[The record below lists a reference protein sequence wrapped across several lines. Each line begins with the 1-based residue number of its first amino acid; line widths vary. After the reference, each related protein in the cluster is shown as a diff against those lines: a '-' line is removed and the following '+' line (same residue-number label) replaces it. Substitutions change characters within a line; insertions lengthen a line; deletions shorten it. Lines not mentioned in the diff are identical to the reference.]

1 MKKQPK
7 MKDQMRQRS
16 LFVDDRSLFEKL
28 CDLHNLQSGFKAVK
42 KNDGAPGV
50 DGVTVEEYEF
60 RLDEELARLK
70 KDLEGW
76 SYQPMPVRRV
86 EIPKLGKGAGVRLLG
101 VPCVNDRVVHATL
114 KLLLEP
120 ILDPTFSDH
129 SYGFRPG
136 YNQQQGVE
144 AAQRL
149 VKSGKEYVVDID
161 LSKFFD
167 RVNHDRLIYLLSGHV
182 TDKRILRL
190 IGMILRSGV
199 MVAGTVQLTKEG
211 TVQGSP
217 LSPLLSNVVLDE
229 LDKELERRGLEFC
242 RFADDCNIF
251 LRSSKSANRVMGS
264 ISKFIE
270 NKLKLKINREKSKVG
285 HSSEVKF
292 LGMTIIDGAIVISS
306 QSMQRAMQKVKE
318 LTPRGTYLT
327 LERTME
333 RINEWYIGWSGY
345 YMMTQYPSQLAKI
358 EAHIR
363 RRLRSR
369 LVDQQKRR
377 RNLHKK
383 LIKRGISRS
392 QAAKTVYSND
402 GRWVISKT
410 WALHKAYP
418 NRWFI
423 DVLGQRLRSNTL
435 LKHWFDV
442 RQWIKVT

>member
-7 MKDQMRQRS
+7 MQSRTRQRS

-42 KNDGAPGV
+42 KNGGAPGI
-50 DGVTVEEYEF
+50 DGVTVEEYAG

-76 SYQPMPVRRV
+76 SYHPSPVRRV
-86 EIPKLGKGAGVRLLG
+86 EIPKPGKGAGVRLLG
-101 VPCVNDRVVHATL
+101 VPCVGDRVVHATL

-190 IGMILRSGV
+190 VGMILRSGV
-199 MVAGTVQLTKEG
+199 LVDGTVQLTEEG

-251 LRSSKSANRVMGS
+251 VRSPKSANRVMGS

-285 HSSEVKF
+285 HSRDVKF
-292 LGMTIIDGAIVISS
+292 LGMTIIDGARTISS
-306 QSMQRAMQKVKE
+306 ESMRRAMQKVKE
-318 LTPRGTYLT
+318 LTPRGTHLT
-327 LERTME
+327 LERTMK

-345 YMMTQYPSQLAKI
+345 YLMTQYPSQLAKI

-377 RNLHKK
+377 RYLYKK
-383 LIKRGISRS
+383 LIKRGVSHP
-392 QAAKTVYSND
+392 QAAKAVYSND
-402 GRWVISKT
+402 GRWVISRT
-410 WALHKAYP
+410 WALHRAYP
-418 NRWFI
+418 NRWFTE
-423 DVLGQRLRSNTL
+423 VLGQKLRSNAL
-435 LKHWFDV
+435 LKHWCDV
-442 RQWIKVT
+442 RQWINVT